1 MNSDILS
8 QRFQLATVPFRGQ
21 TLITIKQD
29 ETEFAAMRPIVEG
42 MGLDWTGQQKKL
54 TNQQDKFNCRHMS
67 TVAEDGKKREMLC
80 IPLRKLNGWLFTIN
94 PAKIKPEIREKVIQ
108 YQEECFEAL
117 HDYWHTGHALSPR
130 QQPQLP
136 APTLSPAHQRELQ
149 KKISEKVYAV
159 SGNRRQRDQLFP
171 QIQRDFKDHFRIQ
184 SYKDLPDDQF
194 DLALGWVDG
203 YVFEGDPPRLA
214 VPNRVVFNYP
224 IECQYDAVELRA
236 FETAGCPSIV
246 VQTAER
252 LLAKQKTSP
261 LRRLL
266 AQITTE
272 RLGDVEGCMEE
283 LDNIYYHVRLI
294 NSEQHNLRMLLN
306 ELMMASRH
314 IDYAAN
320 SVERLRNDGRAILIQ
335 GRNQSQ
341 KEVV

>member
-1 MNSDILS
+1 MNDQSLTQLPLDLPKLS
-8 QRFQLATVPFRGQ
+8 VIDGHATTTSLQ
-21 TLITIKQD
+21 
-29 ETEFAAMRPIVEG
+29 
-42 MGLDWTGQQKKL
+42 
-54 TNQQDKFNCRHMS
+54 
-67 TVAEDGKKREMLC
+67 VAEDFGKRHDDVLKAISRLECSEEFRLRNFAETPYIHPQNGNTYKMYNLTRDGFTFLAMGFTGSKAAAWKEKYIRAFNLMETRLRE
-80 IPLRKLNGWLFTIN
+80 
-94 PAKIKPEIREKVIQ
+94 
-108 YQEECFEAL
+108 QE
-117 HDYWHTGHALSPR
+117 GRALSPR

-214 VPNRVVFNYP
+214 LPGRVVFSYP
-224 IECQYDAVELRA
+224 IDCQYDPEELRA
-236 FETAGCPSIV
+236 FRVSGAPSIV
-246 VQTAER
+246 VQTIER

-283 LDNIYYHVRLI
+283 LDNIYYQLRLI
-294 NSEQHNLRMLLN
+294 YGEQHNLRMLMI
-306 ELMMASRH
+306 ELGKSART
-314 IDYAAN
+314 IDYAVN
-320 SVERLRNDGRAILIQ
+320 SVERLRSDGRAILIQ
-335 GRNQSQ
+335 TQSQ